1 MVERYARD
9 EMKSKWTMKAKYE
22 AWLKVEKAVVKGW
35 NKLGLVPDSDCKK
48 IIDNATFNIDRID
61 EIEKTTKHDVIAF
74 LTSVSESLTD
84 ESRWVHYGMTSS
96 DCIDTAVALQ
106 MKESLELIIKDLKNL
121 MSSIKKRA
129 YEHKKTLMVG
139 RSHGIHG
146 EPITFGLVLA
156 VWYDEVHR
164 NLKNLQ
170 HSLEFI
176 SVGQISGA
184 MGNIA
189 HSPIELEE
197 YVCHELELKPAPVS
211 NQVIQR
217 DRYANLINALAL
229 LASSCEKMAVAIRHY
244 QRTEVYEAEEY
255 FSPGQKGSSAMP
267 HKRNPVLSENVT
279 GLCRV
284 IRGYAIPAMEDVAL
298 WHERD
303 ISHSS
308 VERFILPDAF
318 VTTDFMLNRL
328 DGIIKNLVV
337 YPENMMKNLNLTGG
351 LVFSQRVL
359 LELPKKGV
367 SREDAYKIVQ
377 RNAMRVWKDLQK
389 GKSALNK
396 DKESLFLEYLL
407 KDSELKAKLSDEKI
421 RDCFDYTYYT
431 KNVDKIF
438 ERVFE
443 KDEIC

>member
-1 MVERYARD
+1 M
-9 EMKSKWTMKAKYE
+9 
-22 AWLKVEKAVVKGW
+22 
-35 NKLGLVPDSDCKK
+35 
-48 IIDNATFNIDRID
+48 
-61 EIEKTTKHDVIAF
+61 
-74 LTSVSESLTD
+74 
-84 ESRWVHYGMTSS
+84 
-96 DCIDTAVALQ
+96 
-106 MKESLELIIKDLKNL
+106 
-121 MSSIKKRA
+121 
-129 YEHKKTLMVG
+129 
-139 RSHGIHG
+139 
-146 EPITFGLVLA
+146 
-156 VWYDEVHR
+156 
-164 NLKNLQ
+164 
-170 HSLEFI
+170 
-176 SVGQISGA
+176 
-184 MGNIA
+184 
-189 HSPIELEE
+189 
-197 YVCHELELKPAPVS
+197 
-211 NQVIQR
+211 
-217 DRYANLINALAL
+217 
-229 LASSCEKMAVAIRHY
+229 
-244 QRTEVYEAEEY
+244 
-255 FSPGQKGSSAMP
+255 
-267 HKRNPVLSENVT
+267 
-279 GLCRV
+279 
-284 IRGYAIPAMEDVAL
+284 AL